1 MEFSSMSSRFSI
13 IALAVAAALPTVASA
28 VDFSYNGFSTAAYS
42 QSDTNL
48 ADVGYVSQ
56 PDSIDK
62 GGSFETDSKLGV
74 QATAKFNEMF
84 SATVQGVAYADLTG
98 DWKPHLDWAYVRAQ
112 ATQSLSFRAGYL
124 RAPTFMY
131 SDSVFI
137 GYANTW
143 VRPPLEVYNLSPVY
157 QIRGVDATYR
167 TQLGAFT
174 VSVNPYYGDSEVETG
189 TSKIDV
195 PHWAGLAT
203 TVNYGSFQARVGYS
217 RIELDTSSNQLA
229 ALTNPLLAMPSSVC
243 GGCAPVARNLLI
255 GGAKIA
261 NLDVG
266 VQFDDGTN
274 FVATEFAKADSDGGE
289 YFIPD
294 RHAGYLTYGRRFG
307 NFMPYA
313 TLAGTR
319 RETALSTNG
328 IPAAGPLAALSVA
341 VNGVIASQGA
351 TDQDSYSLGVRYEL
365 PSFSVVKGAL
375 VKLQFDHI
383 DADGR
388 GNLNNVQPGFDGK
401 LDMVSASFDF
411 IF

>member
-1 MEFSSMSSRFSI
+1 
-13 IALAVAAALPTVASA
+13 
-28 VDFSYNGFSTAAYS
+28 
-42 QSDTNL
+42 
-48 ADVGYVSQ
+48 
-56 PDSIDK
+56 
-62 GGSFETDSKLGV
+62 
-74 QATAKFNEMF
+74 
-84 SATVQGVAYADLTG
+84 VAYTDLTG
-98 DWKPHLDWAYVRAQ
+98 DFEPHLDWAYVRAQ

-131 SDSVFI
+131 SDSVFV

-157 QIRGVDATYR
+157 QLLGVDATYR

-174 VSVNPYYGDSEVETG
+174 VTVNPYFGESEVDTAN
-189 TSKIDV
+189 TTIDV
-195 PHWAGLAT
+195 PEWKGLAT
-203 TVNYGSFQARVGYS
+203 TVNVGSFQARVGYGIVDLETDANS
-217 RIELDTSSNQLA
+217 IS
-229 ALTNPLLAMPSSVC
+229 ALTGPLLAMPSAIC
-243 GGCAPVARNLLI
+243 GGCASEAHKFLIDGARVANF
-255 GGAKIA
+255 
-261 NLDVG
+261 NVG
-266 VQFDDGTN
+266 VQYDDGTN
-274 FVATEFAKADSDGGE
+274 LIASEYAKSDADGAE

-294 RHAGYLTYGRRFG
+294 RYSAYVTYGRRFG
-307 NFMPYA
+307 NLMPYA
-313 TLAGTR
+313 TLAGMR
-319 RETALSTNG
+319 RETPLSTNAIS
-328 IPAAGPLAALSVA
+328 IPALSAA

-388 GNLNNVQPGFDGK
+388 GMLNNVQPGFDGK